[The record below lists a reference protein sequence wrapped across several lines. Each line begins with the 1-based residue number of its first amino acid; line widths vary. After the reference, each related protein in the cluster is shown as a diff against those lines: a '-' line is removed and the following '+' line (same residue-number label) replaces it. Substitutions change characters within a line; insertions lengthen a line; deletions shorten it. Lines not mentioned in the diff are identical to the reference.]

1 MKEFDT
7 YLFDFDG
14 TLVDSYESLV
24 KVFEGAYQKVGVKV
38 PHGYTLRLMRCP
50 LYVGYQEL
58 NGPEDEES
66 KKIFGEEIK
75 RLLDDPEVLK
85 ATKAYKEVKEVLS
98 TLFSK
103 GKRLGIVTSNSSKHV
118 REVLSFLD
126 MDEKMFS
133 VIVGN
138 EATKKH
144 KPNPDPIY
152 KALEILNI
160 GKENVCYVGDA
171 IDDMNTALNAK
182 VTPILVDRLFEHGNS
197 CELTIYTLDEL
208 LKY

>member
-24 KVFEGAYQKVGVKV
+24 KVFEGSYAKVGVKV
-38 PHGYTLRLMRCP
+38 PEGYTLRLMRCP
-50 LYVGYQEL
+50 LYVGYSEL
-58 NGPEDEES
+58 NGPDDEVS
-66 KKIFGEEIK
+66 KKIFGDEII

-85 ATKAYKEVKEVLS
+85 ATKAYQEVKETLKELS
-98 TLFSK
+98 K
-103 GKRLGIVTSNSSKHV
+103 RGKKLGIVTSNNNKHV

-126 MDEKMFS
+126 MDEKLFS
-133 VIVGN
+133 IIIGN

-152 KALEILNI
+152 KALEILGI
-160 GKENVCYVGDA
+160 GKESVCYVGDA
-171 IDDMNTALNAK
+171 IDDMNSAINAS
-182 VTPILVDRLFEHGNS
+182 VTPVLVDRLHEHGNS

-208 LKY
+208 LNY

>member
-66 KKIFGEEIK
+66 KKIFGEEII

-85 ATKAYKEVKEVLS
+85 ATKAYKEVKSVQIILS
-98 TLFSK
+98 WFTFYKIKCKISK
-103 GKRLGIVTSNSSKHV
+103 KNGKRI
-118 REVLSFLD
+118 R
-126 MDEKMFS
+126 
-133 VIVGN
+133 
-138 EATKKH
+138 
-144 KPNPDPIY
+144 
-152 KALEILNI
+152 
-160 GKENVCYVGDA
+160 
-171 IDDMNTALNAK
+171 
-182 VTPILVDRLFEHGNS
+182 
-197 CELTIYTLDEL
+197 
-208 LKY
+208 